1 MKKTKILFWVTTTII
16 FLFEGVLTAFTSQSD
31 MARESIQHL
40 GYPIYFGTMLA
51 VFKVL
56 GALVLIIP
64 AIPKRFKEWAYVG
77 FGIDF
82 IAALVSLWAVDGFN
96 ASLVLPVV
104 FMALLAIS
112 YTSYHKMMPEKA

>member
-1 MKKTKILFWVTTTII
+1 
-16 FLFEGVLTAFTSQSD
+16 
-31 MARESIQHL
+31 
-40 GYPIYFGTMLA
+40 